1 DVATAFRTLARAT
14 QEASEGVATYAD
26 TFKELGI
33 DVKAFQDLS
42 LDQKLVEVAGA
53 LGGTADETKR
63 LALAQDL
70 LGRGAIKL
78 IPGLKG
84 SREEMQAALEA
95 AKEASGIFSEE
106 FIRAA
111 EATND
116 ELGRMKNQW
125 LVFKSTIVMAIL
137 PALRTVNEWLR
148 AGFNAV
154 TKFARETGIM
164 SRAFTLS
171 GIAGFA
177 ALVAKLV
184 GNFRAAWSIASRFIG
199 VILRFTRVLAPWLAW
214 ALILDDIVVF
224 LQ

>member
-1 DVATAFRTLARAT
+1 
-14 QEASEGVATYAD
+14 
-26 TFKELGI
+26 
-33 DVKAFQDLS
+33 
-42 LDQKLVEVAGA
+42 
-53 LGGTADETKR
+53 
-63 LALAQDL
+63 
-70 LGRGAIKL
+70 
-78 IPGLKG
+78 
-84 SREEMQAALEA
+84 
-95 AKEASGIFSEE
+95 
-106 FIRAA
+106 
-111 EATND
+111 D

-199 VILRFTRVLAPWLAW
+199 VILRFARVLAPWIAW

-224 LQ
+224 LQGGDSALGRLLDKLFGAGTSETVLEYIKEGAKVAWGAFQELIKTAGELWQLLKDSGAAAVLKDVLSAALLVVIEIVKILFQDIAALGLLF